1 MTQYIG
7 CYVSEFCRKIGRHSG
22 MDWMEGVT
30 GQRTGK
36 LNEAG
41 KQLTSEV
48 RIVRSWLAARVT
60 ISDPTDKQ

>member
-1 MTQYIG
+1 MD
-7 CYVSEFCRKIGRHSG
+7 RRSG
-22 MDWMEGVT
+22 MEWMEGVA

-41 KQLTSEV
+41 KQLTPEV
-48 RIVRSWLAARVT
+48 RTVRSWLAARLT

>member
-1 MTQYIG
+1 
-7 CYVSEFCRKIGRHSG
+7 
-22 MDWMEGVT
+22 MEGVT

-41 KQLTSEV
+41 KQLTSEI
-48 RIVRSWLAARVT
+48 RTVRSWLAARLT